1 MKGTI
6 MCIKPNSGRAVVWS
20 ETSDCGMYILRL
32 SNDHNIEIGDEITFD
47 ADQSGDVGVVKS
59 FEKHMVASTPQAVM

>member
-6 MCIKPNSGRAVVWS
+6 MCIKPDSGRAVVWS

-32 SNDHNIEIGDEITFD
+32 SGEHNIEIGDEITFD
-47 ADQSGDVGVVKS
+47 ADQTGDVGVVKW
-59 FEKHMVASTPQAVM
+59 FEKHIVAPAPQAVM